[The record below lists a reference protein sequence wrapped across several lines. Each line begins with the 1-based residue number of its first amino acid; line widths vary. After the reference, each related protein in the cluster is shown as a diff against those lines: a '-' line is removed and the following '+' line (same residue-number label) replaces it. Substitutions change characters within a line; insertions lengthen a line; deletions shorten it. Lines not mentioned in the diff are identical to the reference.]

1 MIKTVDSTLPSWLY
15 PTREKIRILNAHVK
29 YLFNMADEVVD
40 LEVARQKMRQWR
52 DEPLRNS
59 EEVTELGECLIL
71 EHGNKLGDE
80 LWTIYEQVFL
90 ASIDCRKMDL
100 ATMCLRELKTQF
112 PNSIRVEKL
121 NAMRLEA
128 FEKYEDAEQIYEK
141 ILEAEP
147 ANAVVRK
154 RLVAILKAQ
163 NRIPEAVKELNEYL
177 KKFMSDQEAWTELSE
192 LYISQQEHEKAKF
205 CMEEL
210 ILVNP
215 HNHLFHQ
222 RYAEILYTI
231 GKNMEK
237 ARKYFAQA
245 LKLDNNNMRALFGFF
260 MASAHL
266 ANSSKDSK
274 VKKANSK
281 YAGWAAA
288 QINER
293 YQNANQSQEDDNLG
307 ELENMLESLQLA
319 IPQNIPSQWLDE
331 SYWVYFPFKQK
342 CQLQSV
348 EKTTL

>member
-1 MIKTVDSTLPSWLY
+1 
-15 PTREKIRILNAHVK
+15 
-29 YLFNMADEVVD
+29 MADEVVD

-112 PNSIRVEKL
+112 PKSIRVEKL

-128 FEKYEDAEQIYEK
+128 FEKYEEAEQIYNK

-163 NRIPEAVKELNEYL
+163 NRMGEAIKELNEYL
-177 KKFMSDQEAWTELSE
+177 KKFMSDQEAWTELAE
-192 LYISQQEHEKAKF
+192 LYISQQDHKKAKF

-210 ILVNP
+210 ILMNP

-222 RYAEILYTI
+222 RYAEILYTL
-231 GKNMEK
+231 GGNENMEK

-260 MASAHL
+260 LASAHL
-266 ANSSKDSK
+266 ANSSKD
-274 VKKANSK
+274 VKTKKENSK
-281 YAGWAAA
+281 FATWAAT
-288 QINER
+288 QVNER
-293 YQNANQSQEDDNLG
+293 YQSVSQAQEEDNLS
-307 ELENMLESLQLA
+307 ELENMLESLQVA
-319 IPQNIPSQWLDE
+319 IPQNIPSQRLSE
-331 SYWVYFPFKQK
+331 N
-342 CQLQSV
+342 
-348 EKTTL
+348 

>member
-1 MIKTVDSTLPSWLY
+1 
-15 PTREKIRILNAHVK
+15 
-29 YLFNMADEVVD
+29 MADEVVD

-121 NAMRLEA
+121 NAMRLES
-128 FEKYEDAEQIYEK
+128 FDKYEEAEQIYEK

-154 RLVAILKAQ
+154 RLIAILKAQ
-163 NRIPEAVKELNEYL
+163 NRVGEAIKELNEYL
-177 KKFMSDQEAWTELSE
+177 KKFMSDQEAWNELAE
-192 LYISQQEHEKAKF
+192 LYISQQDYKKAKF

-210 ILVNP
+210 ILINP

-222 RYAEILYTI
+222 RHAEILYTL
-231 GKNMEK
+231 GGNENVEK

-245 LKLDNNNMRALFGFF
+245 LKLDNDNMRALFGFF

-266 ANSSKDSK
+266 ANASKDAK
-274 VKKANSK
+274 TKKENSK
-281 YAGWAAA
+281 YAAWSAT

-293 YQNANQSQEDDNLG
+293 YQTASQAQEEDGLSA
-307 ELENMLESLQLA
+307 LENMLDSLQIA
-319 IPQNIPSQWLDE
+319 IPQNISSQRLGDN
-331 SYWVYFPFKQK
+331 
-342 CQLQSV
+342 
-348 EKTTL
+348 

>member
-1 MIKTVDSTLPSWLY
+1 
-15 PTREKIRILNAHVK
+15 
-29 YLFNMADEVVD
+29 MADEVVD

-112 PNSIRVEKL
+112 PDSIRVKKL

-128 FEKYEDAEQIYEK
+128 LDKYEDAEQIYEK

-163 NRIPEAVKELNEYL
+163 NRIGEAVKELNEYL
-177 KKFMSDQEAWTELSE
+177 KKFMSDQEAWIELTE
-192 LYISQQEHEKAKF
+192 LYISQQEHKKAKF

-222 RYAEILYTI
+222 RYAEILYTL
-231 GKNMEK
+231 GGNENMEK
-237 ARKYFAQA
+237 SRKYFAQA

-260 MASAHL
+260 MSSAHL
-266 ANSSKDSK
+266 ANSSKDAK
-274 VKKANSK
+274 AKKENSK
-281 YAGWAAA
+281 FAGWAAT

-293 YQNANQSQEDDNLG
+293 YQNASQVQEDDHLS
-307 ELENMLESLQLA
+307 ELENMLDSLQIA
-319 IPQNIPSQWLDE
+319 IPHNLSSQRLTDN
-331 SYWVYFPFKQK
+331 
-342 CQLQSV
+342 
-348 EKTTL
+348 

>member
-1 MIKTVDSTLPSWLY
+1 MVQFLCGAGHCFFK
-15 PTREKIRILNAHVK
+15 
-29 YLFNMADEVVD
+29 MADEVVD

-112 PNSIRVEKL
+112 PKSIRVEKL

-128 FEKYEDAEQIYEK
+128 FDKYEEAEQIYNK

-163 NRIPEAVKELNEYL
+163 NRVGEAIKELNEYL
-177 KKFMSDQEAWTELSE
+177 KKFMSDQEAWTELAE
-192 LYISQQEHEKAKF
+192 LYISQQDHKKAKF

-210 ILVNP
+210 ILMNP

-231 GKNMEK
+231 GGNENMEK

-260 MASAHL
+260 LASAHL
-266 ANSSKDSK
+266 ANSSKD
-274 VKKANSK
+274 VKTKKENSK
-281 YAGWAAA
+281 FAAWAAT
-288 QINER
+288 QVNER
-293 YQNANQSQEDDNLG
+293 YQSVSQAQEEDNLSG
-307 ELENMLESLQLA
+307 LENMLESLQIA
-319 IPQNIPSQWLDE
+319 IPQNIPS
-331 SYWVYFPFKQK
+331 P
-342 CQLQSV
+342 
-348 EKTTL
+348 

>member
-1 MIKTVDSTLPSWLY
+1 
-15 PTREKIRILNAHVK
+15 
-29 YLFNMADEVVD
+29 MADEVVD

-112 PNSIRVEKL
+112 PKSIRVEKL

-128 FEKYEDAEQIYEK
+128 FEKYEEAEQIYNK

-163 NRIPEAVKELNEYL
+163 NRVGEAIKELNEYL
-177 KKFMSDQEAWTELSE
+177 KKFMSDQEAWTELAE
-192 LYISQQEHEKAKF
+192 LYISQQDHKKAKF

-210 ILVNP
+210 ILMNP

-222 RYAEILYTI
+222 RYAEILYTL
-231 GKNMEK
+231 GGNENMEK

-260 MASAHL
+260 LASAHL
-266 ANSSKDSK
+266 ANSSKD
-274 VKKANSK
+274 VKTKKENSK
-281 YAGWAAA
+281 FATWAAT
-288 QINER
+288 QVNER
-293 YQNANQSQEDDNLG
+293 YQSVSQAQEEDNLS
-307 ELENMLESLQLA
+307 ELENMLESLQVA
-319 IPQNIPSQWLDE
+319 IPQNIPSQRLSE
-331 SYWVYFPFKQK
+331 N
-342 CQLQSV
+342 
-348 EKTTL
+348 

>member
-1 MIKTVDSTLPSWLY
+1 MSS
-15 PTREKIRILNAHVK
+15 
-29 YLFNMADEVVD
+29 LFKMADEVVD

-112 PNSIRVEKL
+112 PNSVRVQKL

-128 FEKYEDAEQIYEK
+128 FDKYEDAEQIYEK

-147 ANAVVRK
+147 ANSVVRK

-163 NRIPEAVKELNEYL
+163 NKIAEAVKELNEYL
-177 KKFMSDQEAWTELSE
+177 KKFMGDQEAWTELAE
-192 LYISQQEHEKAKF
+192 LYISQQEHKKAKF

-231 GKNMEK
+231 GGNENMEK

-260 MASAHL
+260 MAAAHL
-266 ANSSKDSK
+266 ANSSKDAK
-274 VKKANSK
+274 MKKENSK
-281 YAGWAAA
+281 YAAWSAV

-293 YQNANQSQEDDNLG
+293 YQNASQVQEDENLS
-307 ELENMLESLQLA
+307 ELENMLDTLQIA
-319 IPQNIPSQWLDE
+319 IPQNISSQRLTE
-331 SYWVYFPFKQK
+331 S
-342 CQLQSV
+342 
-348 EKTTL
+348 

>member
-1 MIKTVDSTLPSWLY
+1 
-15 PTREKIRILNAHVK
+15 
-29 YLFNMADEVVD
+29 MADEVVD

-112 PNSIRVEKL
+112 PKSIRVEKL

-128 FEKYEDAEQIYEK
+128 FEKYEEAEQIYDK

-163 NRIPEAVKELNEYL
+163 NKVGEAIKELNEYL
-177 KKFMSDQEAWTELSE
+177 KKFMSDQEAWTELAE
-192 LYISQQEHEKAKF
+192 LYISQQDHKKAKF

-210 ILVNP
+210 ILMNP

-222 RYAEILYTI
+222 RYAEILYTL
-231 GKNMEK
+231 GGNENMEK

-260 MASAHL
+260 LASAHL
-266 ANSSKDSK
+266 ANSSKD
-274 VKKANSK
+274 VKTKKENSK
-281 YAGWAAA
+281 FAAWAAA
-288 QINER
+288 QVNER
-293 YQNANQSQEDDNLG
+293 YQSVSQAQEEDNLS
-307 ELENMLESLQLA
+307 ELENMLESLQIA
-319 IPQNIPSQWLDE
+319 SPQNIPSQRLNE
-331 SYWVYFPFKQK
+331 N
-342 CQLQSV
+342 
-348 EKTTL
+348 

>member
-1 MIKTVDSTLPSWLY
+1 M
-15 PTREKIRILNAHVK
+15 
-29 YLFNMADEVVD
+29 VD

-59 EEVTELGECLIL
+59 EEITELGECLIL

-112 PNSIRVEKL
+112 PDSVRVQKL

-128 FEKYEDAEQIYEK
+128 FDKYDDAEKIYEK

-163 NRIPEAVKELNEYL
+163 NKISEAVKELNEYL
-177 KKFMSDQEAWTELSE
+177 KKFMSDQEAWTELAE
-192 LYISQQEHEKAKF
+192 LYISQQDHKKAKF

-210 ILVNP
+210 ILFNP

-222 RYAEILYTI
+222 RYAEILYTL
-231 GKNMEK
+231 GGNENMEK

-245 LKLDNNNMRALFGFF
+245 LKLDNNSMRALFGFF

-266 ANSSKDSK
+266 ANSSKDAK
-274 VKKANSK
+274 TKKENSK
-281 YAGWAAA
+281 FAGWAAT
-288 QINER
+288 QISER
-293 YQNANQSQEDDNLG
+293 YQNASQVQENDNLL
-307 ELENMLESLQLA
+307 ELESMLDTLQIA
-319 IPQNIPSQWLDE
+319 GPQNVPQRVTE
-331 SYWVYFPFKQK
+331 N
-342 CQLQSV
+342 
-348 EKTTL
+348 

>member
-1 MIKTVDSTLPSWLY
+1 
-15 PTREKIRILNAHVK
+15 
-29 YLFNMADEVVD
+29 
-40 LEVARQKMRQWR
+40 MRQWR

-112 PNSIRVEKL
+112 PKSIRVEKL

-128 FEKYEDAEQIYEK
+128 FEKYEEAEQIYNK

-163 NRIPEAVKELNEYL
+163 NRVGEAIKELNEYL
-177 KKFMSDQEAWTELSE
+177 KKFMSDQEAWTELAE
-192 LYISQQEHEKAKF
+192 LYISQQDHKKAKF

-210 ILVNP
+210 ILMNP

-222 RYAEILYTI
+222 RYAEILYTL
-231 GKNMEK
+231 GGNENMEK

-260 MASAHL
+260 LASAHL
-266 ANSSKDSK
+266 ANSSKD
-274 VKKANSK
+274 VKTKKENSK
-281 YAGWAAA
+281 FATWAAT
-288 QINER
+288 QVNER
-293 YQNANQSQEDDNLG
+293 YQSVSQAQEEDNLS
-307 ELENMLESLQLA
+307 ELENMLESLQVA
-319 IPQNIPSQWLDE
+319 IPQNIPSQ
-331 SYWVYFPFKQK
+331 
-342 CQLQSV
+342 
-348 EKTTL
+348 

>member
-1 MIKTVDSTLPSWLY
+1 
-15 PTREKIRILNAHVK
+15 
-29 YLFNMADEVVD
+29 MADEVVD

-112 PNSIRVEKL
+112 PDSIRVKKL

-128 FEKYEDAEQIYEK
+128 LDKYEDAEQIYEK

-163 NRIPEAVKELNEYL
+163 NRIGEAVKELNEYL
-177 KKFMSDQEAWTELSE
+177 KKFMSDQEAWIELTE
-192 LYISQQEHEKAKF
+192 LYISQQEHKKAKF

-222 RYAEILYTI
+222 RYAEILYTL
-231 GKNMEK
+231 GGNENMEK
-237 ARKYFAQA
+237 SRKYFAQA

-260 MASAHL
+260 MSSAHL
-266 ANSSKDSK
+266 ANSSKDAK
-274 VKKANSK
+274 AKKENSK
-281 YAGWAAA
+281 FAGWAAT

-293 YQNANQSQEDDNLG
+293 YQNASQVQEDDHLS
-307 ELENMLESLQLA
+307 ELENMLDSLQIA
-319 IPQNIPSQWLDE
+319 IPQNLSSQRLTDN
-331 SYWVYFPFKQK
+331 
-342 CQLQSV
+342 
-348 EKTTL
+348 

>member
-1 MIKTVDSTLPSWLY
+1 M
-15 PTREKIRILNAHVK
+15 
-29 YLFNMADEVVD
+29 VD

-112 PNSIRVEKL
+112 PKSIRVEKL

-128 FEKYEDAEQIYEK
+128 FEKYEEAEQIYDK

-163 NRIPEAVKELNEYL
+163 NKVGEAIKELNEYL
-177 KKFMSDQEAWTELSE
+177 KKFMSDQEAWTELVE
-192 LYISQQEHEKAKF
+192 LYISQQDHKKAKF

-210 ILVNP
+210 ILMNP

-222 RYAEILYTI
+222 RYAEILYTL
-231 GKNMEK
+231 GGNENMEK

-260 MASAHL
+260 LASAHL
-266 ANSSKDSK
+266 ANSSKD
-274 VKKANSK
+274 VKTKKENSK
-281 YAGWAAA
+281 FAAWAAA
-288 QINER
+288 QVNER
-293 YQNANQSQEDDNLG
+293 YQSVSQAQEEDNLS
-307 ELENMLESLQLA
+307 ELENMLESLQIA
-319 IPQNIPSQWLDE
+319 IPPNIPSQRLNE
-331 SYWVYFPFKQK
+331 N
-342 CQLQSV
+342 
-348 EKTTL
+348 

>member
-1 MIKTVDSTLPSWLY
+1 MSS
-15 PTREKIRILNAHVK
+15 
-29 YLFNMADEVVD
+29 LFKMADEVVD

-112 PNSIRVEKL
+112 PNSVRVQKL

-128 FEKYEDAEQIYEK
+128 FDKYEDAEQIYEK

-147 ANAVVRK
+147 ANSVVRK

-163 NRIPEAVKELNEYL
+163 NKIAEAVKELNEYL
-177 KKFMSDQEAWTELSE
+177 KKFMGDQEAWTELAE
-192 LYISQQEHEKAKF
+192 LYISQQEHKKAKF

-231 GKNMEK
+231 GGNENMEK

-260 MASAHL
+260 MAAAHL
-266 ANSSKDSK
+266 ANSSKDAK
-274 VKKANSK
+274 MKKENSK
-281 YAGWAAA
+281 YAAWSAV

-293 YQNANQSQEDDNLG
+293 YQNASQVQEGENLS
-307 ELENMLESLQLA
+307 ELENMLDTLQIA
-319 IPQNIPSQWLDE
+319 IPQNISSQRLTE
-331 SYWVYFPFKQK
+331 S
-342 CQLQSV
+342 
-348 EKTTL
+348 